1 MLKGIQ
7 DKMVIVGVTGTKGKS
22 TVVNM
27 LSFVLKKL
35 EIKYASYSTLEASDN
50 SNSKLNT
57 RKMTMPG
64 R

>member
-7 DKMVIVGVTGTKGKS
+7 DKMIIIGVTGTKGKS
-22 TVVNM
+22 TVINM

-35 EIKYASYSTLEASDN
+35 EIGYASHSTIETSNNSGSTL
-50 SNSKLNT
+50 NT
-57 RKMTMPG
+57 QKMTMPG